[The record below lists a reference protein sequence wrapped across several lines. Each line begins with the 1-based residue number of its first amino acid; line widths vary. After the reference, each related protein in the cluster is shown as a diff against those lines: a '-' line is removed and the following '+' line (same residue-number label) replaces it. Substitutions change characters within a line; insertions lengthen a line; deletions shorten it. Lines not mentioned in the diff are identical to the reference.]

1 MPEWLILCQLL
12 VCIMISRFLNWIIFT
27 KTIAI
32 PMTTRKT
39 PPGSWSDPHLIC
51 ICIFIFICIRIY
63 ICICICICIGARKT
77 PSGSWSYPHLTPKRI
92 CCPGTSRTCIC
103 IHILISIC
111 ISILISICICVCI
124 CIYIC
129 IRIWVGLTP
138 FFACKEWDVASPTL
152 LGTLELKQQRNEVI
166 AKRSHH
172 QILFCSLGNN
182 SGGEMELITWPTSS
196 LTSSARVVSCWTIK
210 TLAAIYHLL

>member
-1 MPEWLILCQLL
+1 MPEWPILCQLL

-32 PMTTRKT
+32 PITTRKT

-63 ICICICICIGARKT
+63 ICICICICIWARKT
-77 PSGSWSYPHLTPKRI
+77 PSGSWSDPHLTPKRI
-92 CCPGTSRTCIC
+92 CCPGTSGTCFFL
-103 IHILISIC
+103 HLYSWLIYI
-111 ISILISICICVCI
+111 CI

-129 IRIWVGLTP
+129 FCICICVGLTP
-138 FFACKEWDVASPTL
+138 CFACKEWDIASPTL
-152 LGTLELKQQRNEVI
+152 LGTRELKQQRNEVI

-172 QILFCSLGNN
+172 RIFCCSLGNN

-210 TLAAIYHLL
+210 TLPRIYHLL